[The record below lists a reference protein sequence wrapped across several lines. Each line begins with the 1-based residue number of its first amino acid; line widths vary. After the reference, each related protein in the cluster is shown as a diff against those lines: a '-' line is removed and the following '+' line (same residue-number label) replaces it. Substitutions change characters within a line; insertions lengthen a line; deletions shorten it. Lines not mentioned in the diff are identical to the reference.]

1 MSLSDELKEQG
12 VIFTDIF
19 TAAKDHSELVQ
30 KYFMTDAVKVDE
42 HKLTAY
48 HAALMNGG
56 VFLYVPKNV
65 EVKEPIQAVYILDDK
80 EAATFNHVI
89 VVADDNSSVTFV
101 ENYIST
107 EEEVNGI
114 VNIVA
119 EVFANNNAKVVFGC
133 C

>member
-1 MSLSDELKEQG
+1 
-12 VIFTDIF
+12 
-19 TAAKDHSELVQ
+19 TA
-30 KYFMTDAVKVDE
+30 F
-42 HKLTAY
+42 

-65 EVKEPIQAVYILDDK
+65 EVKEPIQAVYILDDQD
-80 EAATFNHVI
+80 AATFNHVI

-107 EEEVNGI
+107 NEEVNGI

-119 EVFANNNAKVVFGC
+119 EVIAKNNAKVTYGAVDTLAKGSTVYVNRRGVTGRDASLDWALGMMNDSNTIFE
-133 C
+133 

>member
-1 MSLSDELKEQG
+1 
-12 VIFTDIF
+12 
-19 TAAKDHSELVQ
+19 
-30 KYFMTDAVKVDE
+30 
-42 HKLTAY
+42 
-48 HAALMNGG
+48 MNGG

-89 VVADDNSSVTFV
+89 IVADDNSSVTFV

-114 VNIVA
+114 VNIIS
-119 EVFANNNAKVVFGC
+119 EVFANNNAKVVSVQLTAC
-133 C
+133 